1 MREIKFRAWDIENK
15 VFIPTDAYAVVTTD
29 FNAFGV
35 MLKDWENYKEW
46 EYFYDYSQILSQ
58 YTGLKDKNGV
68 EIFEGDVI
76 DYGSGRFC
84 PITYEKNKFGI
95 KFKNGA
101 HEGCWLDLTKFEVI
115 GNIYETPELLN
126 Q

>member
-1 MREIKFRAWDIENK
+1 MNRIIKFRAWDGGMFHN
-15 VFIPTDAYAVVTTD
+15 VLVDGDAWTDNLVED
-29 FNAFGV
+29 RWHGGPV
-35 MLKDWENYKEW
+35 MQ
-46 EYFYDYSQILSQ
+46 F
-58 YTGLKDKNGV
+58 TGLKDKNGV
-68 EIFEGDVI
+68 DIYEGDVI

-115 GNIYETPELLN
+115 GNIYEHPKLLN
-126 Q
+126 P